1 MNTLISAMKDALVN
15 SERISFRSKE
25 AHYASGNL
33 TCLRDQY
40 WGMIGVPETNK
51 TDAVGAMK
59 MLLGNAV
66 EKELISAVFYKMQQA
81 GWNVL
86 STQTKVGEDSPHWH
100 GLLDIFMSRKVGD
113 ELVKFV
119 VEIKTKSG
127 YGADLFYAK
136 PEPSPEYMTQIGLYL
151 RRLSKENINYGL
163 FVYVLLSDKHFGTI
177 ISVSCAYDKKT
188 DTVYASEY
196 ERSDGTSGTIN
207 VQLDLKKATKRWE
220 ILDQHIKDK
229 TVPNPEYTYKYELT
243 TEKLQSLSDAMLK
256 KIIDGAAIGGDWQP
270 LYSRYKDLQLS
281 TDKINQE
288 RSPEEKALCKAEYRK
303 RHPRSKMV

>member
-1 MNTLISAMKDALVN
+1 MNTLISAMKNAVIN

-40 WGMIGVPETNK
+40 WGMTGVPETNK

-59 MLLGNAV
+59 MLIGNAV
-66 EKELISAVFYKMQQA
+66 EKELISAVFYKMQQV

-188 DTVYASEY
+188 DTVCASEY
-196 ERSDGTSGTIN
+196 ERSDGTSGIIN
-207 VQLDLKKATKRWE
+207 VQLDLKKAVKRWE

-229 TVPNPEYTYKYELT
+229 IVPNPEYTYKYELT

>member
-1 MNTLISAMKDALVN
+1 MSQTLIAAMKHALVN

-40 WGMIGVPETNK
+40 WGMTGVPETNK
-51 TDAVGAMK
+51 TDTVGAMK
-59 MLLGNAV
+59 MLVGNAV

-81 GWNVL
+81 GWHVL
-86 STQTKVGEDSPHWH
+86 STQTKIGEDSPHWH
-100 GLLDIFMSRKVGD
+100 GLLDIFMSRKVG
-113 ELVKFV
+113 EETFKFV

-151 RRLSKENINYGL
+151 RRLSQEDICNGL
-163 FVYVLLSDKHFGTI
+163 FIYVLLSDKHFGTI
-177 ISVSCAYDKKT
+177 ISVSCFYDKEK
-188 DTVYASEY
+188 DVVYATNY
-196 ERSDGTSGTIN
+196 ERSDGSTGSLN
-207 VQLDLKKATKRWE
+207 VELDLAKAAKRWE
-220 ILDQHIKDK
+220 VLDQHIKDK
-229 TVPNPEYTYKYELT
+229 TVPKPEYSYKYELT
-243 TEKLQSLSDAMLK
+243 PEKLGSLSDAMLK
-256 KIIDGAAIGGDWQP
+256 KIIDGVAIGGDWQP

-288 RSPEEKALCKAEYRK
+288 RSLEEKALCKAEYRK
-303 RHPRSKMV
+303 RHPRSKI